1 MTIDA
6 LASKKVLKQ
15 SQLSVDVSGHQFGL
29 LFLLRGG
36 GGEFVPL
43 FWRSAANRTERG
55 GKKSKGHKYIY
66 MNTGEAKKRRFLIL
80 GLASLNH
87 H

>member
-43 FWRSAANRTERG
+43 FLAFC
-55 GKKSKGHKYIY
+55 SK
-66 MNTGEAKKRRFLIL
+66 
-80 GLASLNH
+80 
-87 H
+87 